1 LAKFAFIGIA
11 IKGAI
16 GALRQF
22 IGEIPEIGKTF
33 EIAKGIIM
41 KNLLWP
47 LRQELI
53 PILQKFLNWV
63 RDHRTMF
70 VQWGVVIRNIFVTIK
85 TFLTMVWDF
94 AKNFAKG
101 LIKSLGIKDFTEMI
115 NMALLKI
122 TAVFIFLDD
131 LLSPFFKSFGAGVGE
146 VIKFVKELADAFVK
160 GFGKGFQM
168 EAITNFFDSIGRL
181 IKNFAGVDASPIGK
195 FFKQWS
201 EIIGNIDASALTA
214 TVKLLTN
221 LVDLLDKMLNGKWST
236 IGKDFLDFFAD
247 IGHELSGEKGMQF
260 LGTEINKKFLKS
272 KMGSAYQLGRKYY
285 GKDAEQMNS
294 DFSAWDKGGQKMND
308 GMITKDGKV
317 IHLNPDDNILA
328 VKNKIPSMKTE
339 ASFGDINVSIN
350 VTEGNAQQA
359 GTNFGEGLMNKLKDM
374 YNHKLV
380 ISGGR
385 F

>member
-1 LAKFAFIGIA
+1 MSDTSQALSDIELTWDNSSLKIGVNQATNLIIKFESDVKKKFEETTKGQEKIAKQQTGNIKEAVFGALAKFAFIGIA

-160 GFGKGFQM
+160 GFG
-168 EAITNFFDSIGRL
+168 N
-181 IKNFAGVDASPIGK
+181 
-195 FFKQWS
+195 
-201 EIIGNIDASALTA
+201 
-214 TVKLLTN
+214 
-221 LVDLLDKMLNGKWST
+221 
-236 IGKDFLDFFAD
+236 
-247 IGHELSGEKGMQF
+247 
-260 LGTEINKKFLKS
+260 
-272 KMGSAYQLGRKYY
+272 
-285 GKDAEQMNS
+285 
-294 DFSAWDKGGQKMND
+294 
-308 GMITKDGKV
+308 
-317 IHLNPDDNILA
+317 
-328 VKNKIPSMKTE
+328 
-339 ASFGDINVSIN
+339 
-350 VTEGNAQQA
+350 
-359 GTNFGEGLMNKLKDM
+359 NKL
-374 YNHKLV
+374 
-380 ISGGR
+380 